1 LFTFTVIEISWYL
14 IYALSGH
21 KLSRFLQQAHVL
33 KNFNRVT
40 GGVFVGF
47 AALMAASR

>member
-1 LFTFTVIEISWYL
+1 MIEVSWYL
-14 IYALSGH
+14 IYAFSGH
-21 KLSRFLQQAHVL
+21 KLSRVLQQAHIM
-33 KNFNRVT
+33 KTFNRVT